1 MHGPELHR
9 TVFPPASA
17 VTANEWLRVVPEEV
31 RKAGLFKLSK
41 TIRNHDFSFEY
52 GISDEPDYLSRSYA
66 VQYSH
71 SMAAD
76 TLILNMGLSLQDDS
90 VKNFVGNFVK

>member
-1 MHGPELHR
+1 MVR
-9 TVFPPASA
+9 SYTIRIPPTSA
-17 VTANEWLRVVPEEV
+17 LTANEWLRVVPEEI
-31 RKAGLFKLSK
+31 RKAGLFTLLKK
-41 TIRNHDFSFEY
+41 NPNHDFSFEY

-76 TLILNMGLSLQDDS
+76 TLILNMGLSLQDDT
-90 VKNFVGNFVK
+90 VKNFVRKFR